1 MRGWAKGNANRCR
14 KSMLKDAL
22 YNMHVFAG
30 KLSIFIKPFTK
41 FNLLY
46 SLSDN
51 ADYNKSEK
59 LQIFTS
65 LGKK

>member
-1 MRGWAKGNANRCR
+1 
-14 KSMLKDAL
+14 MLKDAL

-46 SLSDN
+46 SLSNN